1 MSQSLARN
9 WIHLVYNT
17 KDRRPMIATAIQPR
31 LYAYQAGIF
40 EKQSSPAR
48 RIGGIDDHVHALFLL
63 SKNYALKDIVEE
75 VKTASSKWIKTSDG
89 TGDSSFY
96 WQGGY
101 GAFSVSESQV
111 DSVVMYIENQ
121 AEHHRTM
128 TFQEELKKL
137 FKLHQIEFDERYV
150 WE

>member
-9 WIHLVYNT
+9 WIHLVYST
-17 KDRRPMIATAIQPR
+17 KDRCPMIDTEVQPK
-31 LYAYQAGIF
+31 LYAYQAGIL
-40 EKQSSPAR
+40 EKLSSPAR
-48 RIGGIDDHVHALFLL
+48 RIGGMDDHVHALFLL

-75 VKTASSKWIKTSDG
+75 VKKASSKWMKTSEG
-89 TGDSSFY
+89 TGNNSFY

-101 GAFSVSESQV
+101 GAFSVSESNV
-111 DSVVMYIENQ
+111 DSVVRYIENQ
-121 AEHHRTM
+121 AEHHKTM
-128 TFQEELKKL
+128 TFQEELRKL